1 MTRRRRLAGLLALS
15 LLAWLPIW
23 AHQKEPP
30 RSEAYREGQRALD
43 DQDWATASRLFGSI
57 AAKSSDETDAALYWK
72 AYADAKRGA
81 KKDALDGLR
90 KLQSSYP
97 QSSWADDAKAL
108 EMELRDGK
116 SAVTAAG
123 VEDEELKL
131 YALDGLMQVE
141 PEKAVPILEKILAGN
156 SSEKLKQRALF
167 VLSQSDSPRARDILV
182 RTAKT
187 GQPMSLRTEAV
198 KTLGIAGGREDIVA
212 LREIAKDTSA
222 PYEVRAAVVEA
233 YLISGRSEGLVG
245 LATTDPDP
253 RIPREGDRCARRERR
268 ARSAAPA
275 LGDGEGS
282 GAPQQAVA
290 IVRSRR
296 RHRDAREDRSRE
308 HRSEPPPQGDR
319 RARHLRG
326 CGPSAPQAVRRAHRP
341 GRQEEDR
348 QRADGQGDAHSL
360 IELFRAEK
368 DREMKKTIVQ
378 QLSVMDDPEVTRFL
392 MDVLGE
398 KP

>member
-1 MTRRRRLAGLLALS
+1 MNRRSRAALVLALS

-23 AHQKEPP
+23 AREKEPP
-30 RSEAYREGQRALD
+30 RSEAYRAGQRALD
-43 DQDWATASRLFGSI
+43 DQNWAEASRVFGGI
-57 AAKSSDETDAALYWK
+57 AAKPGDETDAALYWK

-90 KLQSSYP
+90 KLQASYP
-97 QSSWADDAKAL
+97 QSSWADDAKQL

-116 SAVTAAG
+116 SAASAAG
-123 VEDEELKL
+123 VEDEELKM

-167 VLSQSDSPRARDILV
+167 VLSQSDSPRAREILV

-198 KTLGIAGGREDIVA
+198 KTLGIAGGREDIAA

-233 YLISGRSEGLVG
+233 YLISGRSEGLMS
-245 LATTDPDP
+245 LATSDPDP
-253 RIPREGDRCARRERR
+253 KIRAKAIDALGANGELGALRQLWATEKDPALRNKLLQSFGVAGDTETLAKIARESTDPNLRRKAIDGLGISEG
-268 ARSAAPA
+268 AAPLLKRLYGEFTDPEDKKKVAGA
-275 LGDGEGS
+275 LMV
-282 GAPQQAVA
+282 QN
-290 IVRSRR
+290 
-296 RHRDAREDRSRE
+296 DAKT
-308 HRSEPPPQGDR
+308 
-319 RARHLRG
+319 
-326 CGPSAPQAVRRAHRP
+326 
-341 GRQEEDR
+341 
-348 QRADGQGDAHSL
+348 L

-368 DREMKKTIVQ
+368 DPEMKKAILR
-378 QLSVMDDPEVTRFL
+378 QLTVMDSPEVERLL